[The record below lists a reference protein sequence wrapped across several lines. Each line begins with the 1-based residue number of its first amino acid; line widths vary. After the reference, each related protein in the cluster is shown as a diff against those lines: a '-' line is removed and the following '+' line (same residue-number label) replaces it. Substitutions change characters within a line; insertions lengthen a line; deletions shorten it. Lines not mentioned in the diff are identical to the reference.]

1 MKPALSTKPTHLR
14 CLNCGATLELQP
26 CRVDTL
32 IEDVVRWATYHP
44 GEGCVGRLRRERE
57 RRERAEKMQ

>member
-1 MKPALSTKPTHLR
+1 MKPALSTNPTRLR
-14 CLNCGATLELQP
+14 CLNCGAILELQP
-26 CRVDTL
+26 CRVERL

-57 RRERAEKMQ
+57 RRERTEKMQ